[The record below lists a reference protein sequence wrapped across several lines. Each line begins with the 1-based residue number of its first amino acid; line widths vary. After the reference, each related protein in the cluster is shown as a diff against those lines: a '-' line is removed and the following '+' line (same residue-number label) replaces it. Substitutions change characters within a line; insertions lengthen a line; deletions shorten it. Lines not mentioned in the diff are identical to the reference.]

1 MSNRFDLRRARLA
14 GIALAATLAF
24 AAVPVAAQ
32 ASAVNLGTVSP
43 FVVLGGSTVTNE
55 GTSVLN
61 GDLGLAPGTSLTG
74 FNEAV
79 VNGVTHANDA
89 VAAQGQS
96 DLTTAYNVAAGQ
108 PVPPGNDLTGTD
120 LGNLKLTA
128 GAYGFSTSA
137 QLTGQLTLDAQG
149 DPNAQFVFVVGST
162 LTTASA
168 SSVVLVNG
176 ASPCNVYWKVG
187 SSATL
192 GSTTTF
198 AGNLM
203 ALTSI
208 SANNGVNV
216 VGRLLAR
223 EGAVTLIDDALST
236 PNCATGSTPTP
247 TPTPTAPGPTP
258 TPTSPTATTPATAKG
273 GGAKGGGGQKADGKG
288 KPGSKP
294 VAGNGTATIDR
305 GRTTTSGTRATVHGR
320 EIASVVFTD
329 NGKRIP
335 NTSKTQTNVPATPG
349 THVVVAHVKFK
360 DETKAETETVTIRV
374 PQPVLHP
381 RHGNSQ
387 FTG

>member
-24 AAVPVAAQ
+24 AAVPAAAQ
-32 ASAVNLGTVSP
+32 AAAVNLATASP

-61 GDLGLAPGTSLTG
+61 GDLGLSPGTSLTG

-96 DLTTAYNVAAGQ
+96 DLTTAYGVAAGQ
-108 PVPPGNDLTGTD
+108 PIPPGNDLTGID
-120 LGNLKLTA
+120 LGGLKLTA

-149 DPNAQFVFVVGST
+149 DPDAQFVFVIGST

-192 GSTTTF
+192 GSTTAF

-208 SANNGVNV
+208 SVNNGVNV

-223 EGAVTLIDDALST
+223 EGAVTLLNDVLT
-236 PNCATGSTPTP
+236 RPNCATGSTPTP
-247 TPTPTAPGPTP
+247 TPTPTPSAPGPTP
-258 TPTSPTATTPATAKG
+258 TATTPIATTTP
-273 GGAKGGGGQKADGKG
+273 KGGGGRQADGKG

-294 VAGNGTATIDR
+294 ATGNGTATIGR
-305 GRTTTSGTRATVHGR
+305 GRTTSAGTRATVHGR
-320 EIASVVFTD
+320 EIKSVVFTD

-335 NTSKTQTNVPATPG
+335 NTSKTQTNVPTTPG
-349 THVVVAHVKFK
+349 THVVVAHVKFG
-360 DETKAETETVTIRV
+360 DTTKPQTETVTIRV
-374 PQPVLHP
+374 SQPALHP
-381 RHGNSQ
+381 RHGSSQ

>member
-14 GIALAATLAF
+14 GVALAATLAF
-24 AAVPVAAQ
+24 AALPVVAQ

-43 FVVLGGSTVTNE
+43 FVVLAGSTATNE

-61 GDLGLAPGTSLTG
+61 GDLGLSPGTSLTG

-79 VNGVTHANDA
+79 VNGVTHENDA

-108 PVPPGNDLTGTD
+108 PISPGNDMTGID
-120 LGNLKLTA
+120 LGSKKLTP

-137 QLTGQLTLDAQG
+137 QLTGQLTLDAEG
-149 DPNAQFVFVVGST
+149 DPNAQFVFVIGST

-192 GSTTTF
+192 GSTTSF

-203 ALTSI
+203 SLASI
-208 SANNGVNV
+208 SVNNGVTV

-223 EGAVTLIDDALST
+223 EGAVTLINDVLST
-236 PNCATGSTPTP
+236 PNCSTGSTPTP
-247 TPTPTAPGPTP
+247 SGP
-258 TPTSPTATTPATAKG
+258 SPTATTPIATTPARG
-273 GGAKGGGGQKADGKG
+273 KGGGGEKADGKG
-288 KPGSKP
+288 RPGSKP
-294 VAGNGTATIDR
+294 AVGKGTATLGR
-305 GRTTTSGTRATVHGR
+305 GRTTAAGTRATVHGR

-335 NTSKTQTNVPATPG
+335 NTSKTQANVPATPG

-360 DETKAETETVTIRV
+360 DRTKSQTETVTIRV
-374 PQPVLHP
+374 RQPVLHP
-381 RHGNSQ
+381 RHGASQ

>member
-1 MSNRFDLRRARLA
+1 MSNRFDPRRTRLA
-14 GIALAATLAF
+14 GIALALTFAF

-61 GDLGLAPGTSLTG
+61 GDLGLSPGTSLTG

-79 VNGVTHANDA
+79 VNGVTHENDA

-96 DLTTAYNVAAGQ
+96 DLTTAYDVAAGQ
-108 PVPPGNDLTGTD
+108 PIPPANDLTGTD

-149 DPNAQFVFVVGST
+149 DPNAQFVFVIGST

-192 GSTTTF
+192 GSTTSF

-203 ALTSI
+203 SLASI
-208 SANNGVNV
+208 SVNNGVTV

-223 EGAVTLIDDALST
+223 EGAVTLINDVLSR
-236 PNCATGSTPTP
+236 PECATGSTPTP
-247 TPTPTAPGPTP
+247 TPTGSAPTT
-258 TPTSPTATTPATAKG
+258 TSPIATTP
-273 GGAKGGGGQKADGKG
+273 KGGGGKKVDGKG

-294 VAGNGTATIDR
+294 GAGKGTATLGR
-305 GRTTTSGTRATVHGR
+305 GRTTSAGTRATVHGR

-335 NTSKTQTNVPATPG
+335 NTSKTQANVPSTPG

-360 DETKAETETVTIRV
+360 DKTKPETETVTIRV

-381 RHGNSQ
+381 RHGSSQ

>member
-1 MSNRFDLRRARLA
+1 MSNRFDLRRSRLA
-14 GIALAATLAF
+14 SIALAATLAF

-55 GTSVLN
+55 GPSVLN
-61 GDLGLAPGTSLTG
+61 GDLGLSPGTSLTG

-79 VNGVTHANDA
+79 VNGVTHDNDA
-89 VAAQGQS
+89 VAAQAQS
-96 DLTTAYNVAAGQ
+96 DLTNAYDVAAGQ
-108 PVPPGNDLTGTD
+108 PVPPGNDLTGID
-120 LGNLKLTA
+120 LGGLKLTA

-149 DPNAQFVFVVGST
+149 DPNAQFVFVIGST

-176 ASPCNVYWKVG
+176 ASPCNVYWKIG

-208 SANNGVNV
+208 SVNDGVNV

-223 EGAVTLIDDALST
+223 EGAVTLINDKLSR

-247 TPTPTAPGPTP
+247 TATTPTATTTP
-258 TPTSPTATTPATAKG
+258 TPTKGKG
-273 GGAKGGGGQKADGKG
+273 GRKANGTGA
-288 KPGSKP
+288 PGSKP
-294 VAGNGTATIDR
+294 AAGKGTATIGR
-305 GRTTTSGTRATVHGR
+305 GRTTTAGTRVTVHGR
-320 EIASVVFTD
+320 EIKSVVFTD

-335 NTSKTQTNVPATPG
+335 NTSKTQTNVPSTPG

-360 DETKAETETVTIRV
+360 DTTKPQTKRFAFRV
-374 PQPVLHP
+374 VVPVLHP
-381 RHGNSQ
+381 RHGPSQ

>member
-55 GTSVLN
+55 GSSVLN
-61 GDLGLAPGTSLTG
+61 GDLGLSPGSSITG

-79 VNGVTHANDA
+79 VNGVTHDGDA
-89 VAAQGQS
+89 VAAQAQA
-96 DLTTAYNVAAGQ
+96 DLTTAYNVTAGQ
-108 PVPPGNDLTGTD
+108 PISPGNDLTGTD
-120 LGNLKLTA
+120 LGGLKLTA

-149 DPNAQFVFVVGST
+149 DPNAQFVFVIGST

-176 ASPCNVYWKVG
+176 ASPCNVYWKIG

-192 GSTTTF
+192 GSTTSF

-203 ALTSI
+203 SLASI
-208 SANNGVNV
+208 SVNNGVTV

-223 EGAVTLIDDALST
+223 EGAVTLINDVLST

-247 TPTPTAPGPTP
+247 TPTPTATN
-258 TPTSPTATTPATAKG
+258 PTATTPTPT
-273 GGAKGGGGQKADGKG
+273 KGGGGKKAEGKG

-294 VAGNGTATIDR
+294 AAGKGTATIGR
-305 GRTTTSGTRATVHGR
+305 GKTTTAGTRATVHGR
-320 EIASVVFTD
+320 EIKSVVFTD
-329 NGKRIP
+329 NGKRLP
-335 NTSKTQTNVPATPG
+335 NTSKTQTNVPTTPG

-360 DETKAETETVTIRV
+360 DKTKPQTETVTIRV
-374 PQPVLHP
+374 PFLVLHP
-381 RHGNSQ
+381 RHGPSQ

>member
-1 MSNRFDLRRARLA
+1 MSNQFDFRRARLA
-14 GIALAATLAF
+14 GITLVLTLAF

-61 GDLGLAPGTSLTG
+61 GDLGLSPGTSLTG
-74 FNEAV
+74 FDEAV
-79 VNGVTHANDA
+79 VNGVTHENDA

-96 DLTTAYNVAAGQ
+96 DLTTAYDVAAGQ
-108 PVPPGNDLTGTD
+108 PVPHSNDLTGTD
-120 LGNLKLTA
+120 LGCLKLTA

-149 DPNAQFVFVVGST
+149 DPSAQFVFVIGST

-176 ASPCNVYWKVG
+176 ASPCNVYWKIG

-208 SANNGVNV
+208 SANDGVTV

-223 EGAVTLIDDALST
+223 EGAVTLINDKLTA
-236 PNCATGSTPTP
+236 PNCATGSTPPP
-247 TPTPTAPGPTP
+247 TPTPTAPGPTATTP
-258 TPTSPTATTPATAKG
+258 TPT
-273 GGAKGGGGQKADGKG
+273 KGGGGQKAEGKG
-288 KPGSKP
+288 KPGSKS
-294 VAGNGTATIDR
+294 ATGSGTATIGR
-305 GRTTTSGTRATVHGR
+305 GRTTTAGTRVTVHGR
-320 EIASVVFTD
+320 EIKSVVFTD

-335 NTSKTQTNVPATPG
+335 NTSKTQTNVPTTPG
-349 THVVVAHVKFK
+349 THNVVAHVKFK
-360 DETKAETETVTIRV
+360 DQTKSQNETTTIRV
-374 PQPVLHP
+374 PRPVLHP
-381 RHGNSQ
+381 RHGSSQ

>member
-1 MSNRFDLRRARLA
+1 MSNRFELRRAGLA
-14 GIALAATLAF
+14 GIALAVTLVF

-32 ASAVNLGTVSP
+32 ASAVNLATASP
-43 FVVLGGSTVTNE
+43 FVVLGGSTDTNE
-55 GTSVLN
+55 GSSVLN
-61 GDLGLAPGTSLTG
+61 GDLGLSPGTSLTG

-79 VNGVTHANDA
+79 VNGATHENDA
-89 VAAQGQS
+89 VAAQAQS

-108 PVPPGNDLTGTD
+108 PISPGNDLTGTD

-149 DPNAQFVFVVGST
+149 NPNAQFVFVIGST
-162 LTTASA
+162 LTTSSA

-192 GSTTTF
+192 GSTTAF
-198 AGNLM
+198 EGNLM
-203 ALTSI
+203 SLASI
-208 SANNGVNV
+208 SVNNGATVL
-216 VGRLLAR
+216 GRLLAR
-223 EGAVTLIDDALST
+223 EGAVTLINDVLST

-247 TPTPTAPGPTP
+247 TPSPTAPGST
-258 TPTSPTATTPATAKG
+258 PTATSPIASTPTTAKG
-273 GGAKGGGGQKADGKG
+273 GGSEIAEGKG
-288 KPGSKP
+288 KRGSKP
-294 VAGNGTATIDR
+294 TAGNGTATIGR
-305 GRTTTSGTRATVHGR
+305 GRTTAAGTRATVHGR
-320 EIASVVFTD
+320 EIKSVVFTN

-335 NTSKTQTNVPATPG
+335 NTSKTQTNVPSTPG

-360 DETKAETETVTIRV
+360 DTTKPQTRQFTFRV
-374 PQPVLHP
+374 FVPVLHP
-381 RHGNSQ
+381 RHGPSQ